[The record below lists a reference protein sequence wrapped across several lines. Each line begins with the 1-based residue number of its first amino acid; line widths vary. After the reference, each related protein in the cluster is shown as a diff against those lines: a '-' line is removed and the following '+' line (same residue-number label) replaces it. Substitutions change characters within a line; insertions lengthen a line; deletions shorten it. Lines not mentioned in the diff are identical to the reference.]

1 MGIGAIFMWNK
12 EINKCCA
19 YCEHSKALKTKDEVI
34 CQKKLELMQAN
45 GICASYRYSPLKR
58 EPANKD

>member
-1 MGIGAIFMWNK
+1 MWNK